1 MSLLK
6 NNENRSVV
14 IFTLAAFDWWSFL
27 HSRERRSGHFRAR
40 ATNMIMELHQRE
52 NAKIINEVNYVEDD
66 FYDKEI

>member
-40 ATNMIMELHQRE
+40 ATISNFSFKKS
-52 NAKIINEVNYVEDD
+52 NIIY
-66 FYDKEI
+66 